1 MIWGVLLLLAFV
13 WGSSFILMKIALFD
27 SSGAPVYS
35 PMDVAALRITIAAL
49 SLLPVAI
56 SQFKNVPR
64 KKWIWILGVG
74 TFGNLLPAYLFTSAQ
89 TELPSAIAGMLNS
102 LTPLFTMI
110 IAVLLFKTA
119 ISRSQLIGLVIG
131 FFGAML
137 LISDGGNLVDVF
149 MSESGISIVGCRKVA
164 LATLFYGLSVN
175 ILRNKLLDVGATTIA
190 AIALAFVMPIAVF
203 ALFGSDV
210 PTILLENPSGIKSML
225 SVVVLA
231 VIGTALALAVFN
243 ALIKWTDALTA
254 SSVTYIIPVFA
265 AMWGFI
271 DGEALTVWHLIGG
284 LVILLGV
291 ALVKRGSSGK
301 K

>member
-1 MIWGVLLLLAFV
+1 MLNQKPIWMIWGVLLLLAFV

-35 PMDVAALRITIAAL
+35 AMDVAALRITIAAL
-49 SLLPVAI
+49 ALLPVAI

-64 KKWIWILGVG
+64 EKWIWILGVG

-149 MSESGISIVGCRKVA
+149 MSESGISIVGCGKVA

-190 AIALAFVMPIAVF
+190 AIALAVAAI
-203 ALFGSDV
+203 
-210 PTILLENPSGIKSML
+210 
-225 SVVVLA
+225 SV
-231 VIGTALALAVFN
+231 
-243 ALIKWTDALTA
+243 
-254 SSVTYIIPVFA
+254 
-265 AMWGFI
+265 
-271 DGEALTVWHLIGG
+271 EAQCQSL
-284 LVILLGV
+284 
-291 ALVKRGSSGK
+291 
-301 K
+301 